1 MTLYDTHNIYCI
13 FIGCKIATTHDR
25 TTVSCY
31 TTSTH
36 FLLYHN
42 SLSFYC
48 YRIPMGSKQGISKM
62 FCGLYIFIVLSSLD
76 EFKFHGYGQKL
87 HVCAI
92 SPEEQFHL
100 MIWVY
105 LNRISNVVSSL
116 SLRSPHLSVSCSKRA
131 EIDPTVGK
139 SSLQSRSFH
148 TL

>member
-1 MTLYDTHNIYCI
+1 
-13 FIGCKIATTHDR
+13 
-25 TTVSCY
+25 
-31 TTSTH
+31 
-36 FLLYHN
+36 
-42 SLSFYC
+42 
-48 YRIPMGSKQGISKM
+48 MGSKQGKSKM
-62 FCGLYIFIVLSSLD
+62 FCGLYIFEMFFILSSLD

-116 SLRSPHLSVSCSKRA
+116 SLRLPHLSVSCSKRA

-139 SSLQSRSFH
+139 SSLQS
-148 TL
+148 